1 MRDAALYAGLAR
13 LALATTAATAAI
25 ACDGARRPR

>member
-1 MRDAALYAGLAR
+1 MRDAALYAGLA
-13 LALATTAATAAI
+13 LLTLATTTAI

>member
-1 MRDAALYAGLAR
+1 MRDAALYAGLA
-13 LALATTAATAAI
+13 LAIATTAAI